1 MREGTGVTEQR
12 LSDYLVGLRSCLGI
26 VHTQYMSGVLVFW
39 HCMGGGL
46 EGGQDRIMMS
56 YDMVSFGSVRPANL
70 GFWCCSSVRSASSCS
85 L

>member
-1 MREGTGVTEQR
+1 M
-12 LSDYLVGLRSCLGI
+12 GI

-56 YDMVSFGSVRPANL
+56 YDMVSFGSVRPTNQPWVL
-70 GFWCCSSVRSASSCS
+70 VLLVRSFRFFLLALRHSRYAGAE
-85 L
+85 LPAMV